1 MPTNR
6 YIRQGIRSEQR
17 LQENLIIE
25 ALKIYGQDTYYLP
38 RNIVNR
44 DTILNETI
52 QSKFGDAFKIE
63 MYVSNVDGFEGDGQF
78 LTKFG
83 LEVRDQVKLVVARRR
98 WDELVGRFKVTQSV
112 RPAEGDLIYFPL
124 VKGLFEIKY
133 VKGDTPFYQLQNL
146 PTYELTCELFEY
158 GNEQIDTG
166 ILEIDDVERNE
177 AFRSILTIS
186 TTSGSGTFQYGEEV
200 TQVLDSDTTITG
212 EVASVSGGTIKVVQT
227 RDSDNGSDTFW
238 QVTAGTVG
246 NLIGKRSGATRP
258 VTAVADDMTALE
270 EVDAQAQNK
279 QFETIGNDFVDFTE
293 TNPFGE
299 INFTD

>member
-1 MPTNR
+1 MPRNPYISLGTTN
-6 YIRQGIRSEQR
+6 EQR

-25 ALKIYGQDTYYLP
+25 ALQIYGHEVYYLP

-52 QSKFGDAFKIE
+52 QSKFGDAFKVE

-78 LTKFG
+78 ISKFG
-83 LEVRDQVKLVVARRR
+83 LEIRDQVKLVVARKR
-98 WDELVGRFKVTQSV
+98 WEELVGRFKVTQSV

-124 VKGLFEIKY
+124 VNGLFEIKY
-133 VKGDTPFYQLQNL
+133 AVGDSPFYQLQNL

-166 ILEIDDVERNE
+166 VLEIDDVERNE

-212 EVASVSGGTIKVVQT
+212 EVASVSTTTIKVVQT

-238 QVTAGTVG
+238 QVTAGSVG
-246 NLIGKRSGATRP
+246 NLIGQRSGATRP
-258 VTAVADDMTALE
+258 VTAVTDDMTALE
-270 EVDAQAQNK
+270 EVDAQAQNN